1 MYNLAPL
8 AEQIANLRSLIR
20 RTKRQVRNNTM
31 DPVKG
36 SRIII
41 RATAT
46 LLPLSKTYEDYAKR
60 NNFNAALRKSI
71 EELNLPQFGLTD
83 PTPELDPKSTPN
95 TQTPRP

>member
-20 RTKRQVRNNTM
+20 RTKRQIRNNTM

-46 LLPLSKTYEDYAKR
+46 LLPLNKTYEDYAKR
-60 NNFNAALRKSI
+60 NRFNADLRKSI
-71 EELNLPQFGLTD
+71 EALNLPQFGLTA
-83 PTPELDPKSTPN
+83 PIPELDPQSSST
-95 TQTPRP
+95 TQTP